1 MNASVDAS
9 LEPLRS
15 EDDLRAPFVGAE
27 KPDSAWAIGAEAE
40 KFGVDRAT
48 GAPLLY
54 HAPEGKSVPT
64 VLHTLMERHGWEPE
78 AETEAGPLIALR
90 RGHASVTLEPGGQ
103 LELSG
108 APLPDVHAVCAESRG
123 HFDELRSI
131 SEEMGVVWLGLGFHP
146 FARQADL
153 DWVPKMRY
161 GIMREY
167 LPKRGRFALDM
178 MRRTATVQANY
189 DYSSERDAMRKLRVS
204 LKLSPVVTAMFA
216 NSPFVEGRPFGGRSY
231 RARVWLDV
239 DPDRQGLVPGV
250 FGENSTYDDYIRWAL
265 DVPMFLFKRGGKAV
279 ENTGQTFRSFLRDG
293 FEGHRP
299 TMVDWETH
307 LNTLF
312 PEVRLKRTIEVRGAD
327 SLPAELACALPALWA
342 GIFYDERAL
351 AEAEALVGDM
361 THDELVALRQQV
373 PQLALESP
381 FRGGRLVSLAER
393 VVSIAEGGLE
403 RRARL
408 SRDGHDER
416 IHLARLKRLVE
427 RGACPADDLLA
438 RLKADAGPLT
448 VQTLEA
454 VHVAGGRPAAAHS
467 SRWPAAV
474 R

>member
-1 MNASVDAS
+1 MTATADEA

-15 EDDLRAPFVGAE
+15 EDDLRAPFVSAE
-27 KPDSAWAIGAEAE
+27 KPASEWAIGAEAE
-40 KFGVDRAT
+40 KFGVDRLT
-48 GAPLLY
+48 GAPVLY
-54 HAPEGKSVPT
+54 GAPEGKSVPT
-64 VLHTLMERHGWEPE
+64 VLHALIERHGWVAE
-78 AETEAGPLIALR
+78 AEVENGPLIALR
-90 RGHASVTLEPGGQ
+90 RGRASITLEPGGQ

-153 DWVPKMRY
+153 DWVPKIRY
-161 GIMREY
+161 RYMREY
-167 LPKRGRFALDM
+167 LPTRGRFALDM

-189 DYSSERDAMRKLRVS
+189 DYDSERDAMRKLRVS

-239 DPDRQGLVPGV
+239 DPDRQGLVPQM
-250 FGENSTYDDYIRWAL
+250 FGENASYDDYIRWAL
-265 DVPMFLFKRGGKAV
+265 DVPMFLFKRDGKAV
-279 ENTGQTFRSFLRDG
+279 ENTGQTFRSFFRDG

-299 TMVDWETH
+299 TQVDWETH

-327 SLPAELACALPALWA
+327 SLPADLACALPALWA
-342 GIFYDERAL
+342 GIFYDESAL
-351 AEAEALVGDM
+351 AGAEALAADL
-361 THDELVALRQQV
+361 THDELLELRRHV
-373 PQLALESP
+373 PELALESP
-381 FRGGRLVSLAER
+381 FRGGRLVTLAER
-393 VVSIAEGGLE
+393 LVELAEGGLE

-427 RGACPADDLLA
+427 RASCPADELLA

-448 VQTLEA
+448 VQSLEA
-454 VHVAGGRPAAAHS
+454 VHVAGGRPVAAHQH
-467 SRWPAAV
+467 PTP
-474 R
+474 